1 MAKLFLRYAVMNA
14 GKSTQLLQIA
24 YDYEKNNGKN
34 VLCLK
39 PQVDTKAD
47 KFIISRLENGD
58 SNFYIATLESYVSA
72 LGKKLN
78 LISKDAELFH
88 YTARVQSVYDGDT
101 CRVDIDLG
109 LGIWIRNEKLR
120 LVRINAPEMTGPEKA
135 KGEVSRDFLR
145 ELIDG
150 REVIIETLK
159 DRRGKY
165 GRYLAEIWIEQEGV
179 WINVN
184 DTLVAAGQ
192 AIYQEY

>member
-1 MAKLFLRYAVMNA
+1 MRGEKKHAIGPLLKLERR
-14 GKSTQLLQIA
+14 KSGMSQKETAQKSSLTQSTVSLL
-24 YDYEKNNGKN
+24 E
-34 VLCLK
+34 
-39 PQVDTKAD
+39 
-47 KFIISRLENGD
+47 SGD
-58 SNFYIATLESYVSA
+58 SNFRISTLEHYVDA
-72 LGKKLN
+72 IGKKLN

-135 KGEVSRDFLR
+135 AGTASRDFLR

-150 REVIIETLK
+150 KEIIIETVK

-165 GRYLAEIWIEQEGV
+165 GRYLAEIWIQQGEC

-184 DTLVAAGQ
+184 DELVDKGLAQ
-192 AIYQEY
+192 YKEY